1 MFLRGRFGYGAEELD
16 ASSHSQVR
24 LAPLFREGSFTA
36 RYGLTAAVVLLIRP
50 VFGLQRGLIDIA
62 GVETRQAHDTEDPQF
77 VRLDIVICRAS
88 GVSGRNR
95 VDPYFCSA
103 MTINDRIVDDMKVAL
118 KSGERLR
125 LETLRM
131 VRAAILELQKSGK
144 VVTPEMEMDAVVK
157 QGKRRRDAA
166 DQYRSV
172 GRDDLA
178 EKEEAELSIIQE
190 YLPKQLTDDEIRAEL
205 RLIIDETGACAMS
218 DVKLVMPRAMG
229 AMKGRADGG
238 RVQALVRELL
248 AGGAT

>member
-1 MFLRGRFGYGAEELD
+1 
-16 ASSHSQVR
+16 
-24 LAPLFREGSFTA
+24 
-36 RYGLTAAVVLLIRP
+36 
-50 VFGLQRGLIDIA
+50 
-62 GVETRQAHDTEDPQF
+62 
-77 VRLDIVICRAS
+77 
-88 GVSGRNR
+88 
-95 VDPYFCSA
+95 
-103 MTINDRIVDDMKVAL
+103 MTINERIVDDMKAAL

-190 YLPKQLTDDEIRAEL
+190 YLPRQLTDDEIRAEL
-205 RLIIDETGACAMS
+205 RSIIEETGARAMS

-248 AGGAT
+248 AGEAT